1 MLIEFMNTPAFQT
14 VIMGLGWL
22 MLFLL
27 TAAIIV
33 LAAAAII
40 TAIIR
45 FFQMYWKVLA
55 GISLCI
61 VLAGV
66 AYLFFVPV

>member
-27 TAAIIV
+27 TSAIIV